1 MITSSPA
8 HRSLLVPRFC
18 IATLSQQVY
27 SLTNPCLWK
36 IHQVVKLE
44 IQNVSVNAQET
55 FSAKLKT
62 HVFRTVGWTCFV
74 ALQRYLEDPVQ
85 IHLHINIYI
94 YMCAYIYIIYILYC
108 IVLYLSIYIAPLN
121 SHGQTE
127 ALLVQYHIYM
137 YIYIHCIYIY
147 IY

>member
-36 IHQVVKLE
+36 THQVVKLE

-62 HVFRTVGWTCFV
+62 NVFRTVGWTCFV
-74 ALQRYLEDPVQ
+74 VLQRYLEDPVQ
-85 IHLHINIYI
+85 IHLHKNIYI
-94 YMCAYIYIIYILYC
+94 CVCIYTYIFAYIYIIYIF
-108 IVLYLSIYIAPLN
+108 IHIIHIYIAN
-121 SHGQTE
+121 IKSH
-127 ALLVQYHIYM
+127 LLELLDNHI
-137 YIYIHCIYIY
+137 HLKSS
-147 IY
+147 